1 MTEKKIQIIAPTLLD
16 ELTQRAIGSAR
27 QRTNHNFHQ
36 TYDENPNRFLNVMV
50 KGTYVTP
57 HRHTTPPKSESF
69 VVLRGQLLFLTFDDQ
84 GGLQSATRLGA
95 HGYHRDSA
103 QQATSCRTG
112 ADDNYGIDIAPGIWH
127 SIIVESETAVCFEVK
142 PGPYAP
148 ASDKDFA
155 PWAPREGA
163 SECLKYAADLYA
175 LALQHLGGSAAFQS
189 EK

>member
-1 MTEKKIQIIAPTLLD
+1 MTEKKIQIIAPALLD

-95 HGYHRDSA
+95 
-103 QQATSCRTG
+103 
-112 ADDNYGIDIAPGIWH
+112 DDNYGIDIAPGIWH

-163 SECLKYAADLYA
+163 TECLKYAADLYA